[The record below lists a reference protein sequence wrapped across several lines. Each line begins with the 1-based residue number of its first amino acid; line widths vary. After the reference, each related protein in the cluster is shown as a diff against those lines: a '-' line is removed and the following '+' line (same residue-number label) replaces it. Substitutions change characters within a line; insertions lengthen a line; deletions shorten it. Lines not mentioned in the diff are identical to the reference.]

1 LRPRSDRSRKQNFSS
16 RKLCYCPIAC
26 CHTTSQG
33 LRVSRRSNKCR
44 GVKASAPVGVD
55 EGLAKVYETVVCCTN
70 WEQNRILQLNI
81 KVLADK
87 ESLGRAAADHAAGS
101 LRRLIHNQ
109 GSARIIAATGASQFE
124 FLEALT
130 SAPDLDWS
138 RVEVFH
144 LDEYVGL
151 PITHPASFRKY
162 LFERLIHKTGVTQY
176 HLLDGD
182 GDPESSIRIVGKK
195 LQAKPVDI
203 AFAGIGEN
211 GHLAFNDPPAN
222 FETDEPYLIVEL
234 DDACRQQQVNEG
246 WFAELKDV
254 PRKAISMSVR
264 ELMRAKE
271 IIVPVPDT
279 RKAQAVKLC
288 LEGEVSPMVP
298 ASILR
303 NHVNTTLYLDHD
315 SAALLS
321 PGVSTR

>member
-1 LRPRSDRSRKQNFSS
+1 
-16 RKLCYCPIAC
+16 
-26 CHTTSQG
+26 
-33 LRVSRRSNKCR
+33 
-44 GVKASAPVGVD
+44 
-55 EGLAKVYETVVCCTN
+55 
-70 WEQNRILQLNI
+70 LNI

-87 ESLGRAAADHAAGS
+87 ESLGRAAADHAADS
-101 LRRLIHNQ
+101 LRRVIHNH

-124 FLEALT
+124 FLDALT
-130 SAPDLDWS
+130 SAAGVDWS

-162 LFERLIHKTGVTQY
+162 LFERLIHKTGITLY

-182 GDPESSIRIVGKK
+182 GDPESSIRIVGSK
-195 LQAKPVDI
+195 LQSKPVDI

-211 GHLAFNDPPAN
+211 AHIAFNDPPAN
-222 FETDEPYLIVEL
+222 FATDEPYLIVEL

-246 WFAELKDV
+246 WFAELKNV

-264 ELMRAKE
+264 ELMRANE
-271 IIVPVPDT
+271 IIVIVPDT

-288 LEGEVSPMVP
+288 LEGEVSTMVP

-303 NHVNTTLYLDHD
+303 NHSNATIYLDHD

>member
-1 LRPRSDRSRKQNFSS
+1 M
-16 RKLCYCPIAC
+16 
-26 CHTTSQG
+26 
-33 LRVSRRSNKCR
+33 
-44 GVKASAPVGVD
+44 
-55 EGLAKVYETVVCCTN
+55 
-70 WEQNRILQLNI
+70 NI

-87 ESLGRAAADHAAGS
+87 ESLGRTAADHAASS
-101 LRRLIHNQ
+101 LRRAIHDQ
-109 GSARIIAATGASQFE
+109 GGARIIAATGASQFE
-124 FLEALT
+124 FLDALT
-130 SAPDLDWS
+130 SAPGIDWG

-162 LFERLIHKTGVTQY
+162 LFERLIHKTGVTRY

-182 GDPESSIRIVGKK
+182 GDPEASIRKVARS
-195 LQAKPVDI
+195 LQSKPVDI

-211 GHLAFNDPPAN
+211 AHIAFNDPPAN
-222 FETDEPYLIVEL
+222 FETDEPYLIVDL

-271 IIVPVPDT
+271 IIAIVPDT
-279 RKAQAVKLC
+279 RKAQAVKMC

-303 NHVNTTLYLDHD
+303 NHPNATLYLDHD

-321 PGVSTR
+321 SGVSTR